1 VIDVDGERVEAGR
14 AHYQHAT
21 AQRDREFAAYI
32 DSAITDSTD
41 QHRRV

>member
-1 VIDVDGERVEAGR
+1 MVSGSKSAALI
-14 AHYQHAT
+14 YQHAT
-21 AQRDREFAAYI
+21 AQRDREIAAYL